1 MGSSVVVPL
10 GVSPRKVSHEERT
23 PQRDQEPLC
32 VVHVSLQALHRPGG
46 SQHCWQVQILPSGL
60 LDLSRQHVQQGRC
73 QELHQLP
80 CRPEGSSSPE
90 DCEMKNGTHCW
101 EFYDDNRLTGMYGD
115 AMTYEEANAA
125 CFEEEKCTGVTCRRM
140 KGDGDECYLAEGEE
154 HEEDREKWYV

>member
-46 SQHCWQVQILPSGL
+46 SLHCWQVQILPSGL
-60 LDLSRQHVQQGRC
+60 LNLSRKHVQQGRC

-80 CRPEGSSSPE
+80 CWPVLQTWS
-90 DCEMKNGTHCW
+90 W
-101 EFYDDNRLTGMYGD
+101 GMYQVPRW
-115 AMTYEEANAA
+115 T
-125 CFEEEKCTGVTCRRM
+125 VQR
-140 KGDGDECYLAEGEE
+140 KG
-154 HEEDREKWYV
+154 